1 MIVTGYERV
10 VARVLASLVAVASEI
25 TIIVVDEALI
35 AADSC
40 ICLVSN

>member
-10 VARVLASLVAVASEI
+10 VARVLASLVAVASDI
-25 TIIVVDEALI
+25 AIIVIVKALI

-40 ICLVSN
+40 ICVISN